1 MMIINQTKPVSA
13 CPTHDMVDMD
23 TVDLDMSDMDIADMD
38 MVGNGHGHGHSG
50 NRSIGPL
57 LGSTCQVHLV

>member
-38 MVGNGHGHGHSG
+38 MVGNGMDMD
-50 NRSIGPL
+50 IVETGPL
-57 LGSTCQVHLV
+57 VHYWVQHAKCT